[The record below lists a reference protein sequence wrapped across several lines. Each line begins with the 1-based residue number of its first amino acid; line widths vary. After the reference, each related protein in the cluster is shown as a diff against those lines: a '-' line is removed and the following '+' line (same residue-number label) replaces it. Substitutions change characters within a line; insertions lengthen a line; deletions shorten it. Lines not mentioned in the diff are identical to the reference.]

1 MGASKKTMG
10 ESKLPTNSARMST
23 PPPPS
28 DRGRLDSKPNAE
40 SSGNT
45 MRQLRSRT
53 RASDVAHP
61 AAFDVDA
68 VDSLLLRELQH
79 PHRESTPGASPHRK
93 RQRIN
98 GDRLVNPPPGC
109 STCF

>member
-1 MGASKKTMG
+1 
-10 ESKLPTNSARMST
+10 MST

-40 SSGNT
+40 SSGT
-45 MRQLRSRT
+45 AMRQLRSRT
-53 RASDVAHP
+53 RASDVTHP

-68 VDSLLLRELQH
+68 VDNLLLRELQ
-79 PHRESTPGASPHRK
+79 PHRESTPGASPSRK

-98 GDRLVNPPPGC
+98 GDRLVTPPLGRF
-109 STCF
+109 TWF